1 MKIRQTH
8 AHTSVHTRTVSMLGF
23 LTGFLLF
30 TVASGKKSLYFYIYF
45 LDIFFTFN
53 VLGVSEIVK
62 IKTLQ
67 TMTDWHTEF
76 HEEF

>member
-8 AHTSVHTRTVSMLGF
+8 THTSVHTRTVSMLGF

-30 TVASGKKSLYFYIYF
+30 TVASGKKSLYFIFIF
-45 LDIFFTFN
+45 LTFFTFN
-53 VLGVSEIVK
+53 ILGVSEIVK

>member
-30 TVASGKKSLYFYIYF
+30 TVASGKKSLYFIFIF
-45 LDIFFTFN
+45 LTFFTFN
-53 VLGVSEIVK
+53 VLSASVK
-62 IKTLQ
+62 
-67 TMTDWHTEF
+67 
-76 HEEF
+76 

>member
-30 TVASGKKSLYFYIYF
+30 TVASGKKSLYFIFIF
-45 LDIFFTFN
+45 LTFFTFN
-53 VLGVSEIVK
+53 VLGLSEIVK